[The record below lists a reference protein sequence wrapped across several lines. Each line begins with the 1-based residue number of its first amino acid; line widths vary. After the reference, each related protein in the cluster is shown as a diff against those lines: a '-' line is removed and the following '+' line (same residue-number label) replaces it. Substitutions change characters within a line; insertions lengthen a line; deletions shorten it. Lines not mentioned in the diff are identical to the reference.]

1 MAHRDVWPELALT
14 GADVALLQEVP
25 PPHALSSI
33 EIIPGGEA
41 DWRTAGWEKCDWRTA
56 IARLSE
62 VVHLA
67 PRPTVPLHGTTGNA
81 DFGVSREGT
90 ITAAEV
96 IVEGH
101 GLFTAV
107 SVRSGAE
114 NRGALRTRSSS

>member
-1 MAHRDVWPELALT
+1 MAHRDVWPDLALT

-25 PPHALSSI
+25 PPHALSST

-67 PRPTVPLHGTTGNA
+67 PLRALRSL
-81 DFGVSREGT
+81 SRVR
-90 ITAAEV
+90 ARRSVRLRAV
-96 IVEGH
+96 RDLRVQSLQH
-101 GLFTAV
+101 GLLIYRHIPIAAKLV
-107 SVRSGAE
+107 PAR
-114 NRGALRTRSSS
+114 